1 MEKKS
6 KTKDKNVILLVDD
19 NPDLLYSVKK
29 GIESLNGDYDVVTA
43 ESGKKCLQSLKS
55 IKPDLILL
63 DIMMPGMDGWDTCAK
78 IKSNKKT
85 ENIPIVFLTAKTDP
99 VSKSMGRLASA
110 DYITKPFDMK
120 DLKKRINSV
129 IESKGRK

>member
-1 MEKKS
+1 MKK
-6 KTKDKNVILLVDD
+6 KTKNNKVILLVDD

-29 GIESLNGDYDVVTA
+29 GLESISKGFEIVTV
-43 ESGKKCLQSLKS
+43 EGGKECLQSLKKM
-55 IKPDLILL
+55 KPDLILL

-85 ENIPIVFLTAKTDP
+85 ENIPIVFLTAKIDP

-120 DLKKRINSV
+120 DLKKRIDSV
-129 IESKGRK
+129 IKASK

>member
-1 MEKKS
+1 MKEKTNK
-6 KTKDKNVILLVDD
+6 KTIIMLVDD
-19 NPDLLYSVKK
+19 NTDLLYSVKK
-29 GIESLNGDYDVVTA
+29 GLESISKGFEVVTV
-43 ESGKKCLQSLKS
+43 EGGKECLQSLKK

-99 VSKSMGRLASA
+99 VSKSMGRLASS

-120 DLKKRINSV
+120 DLKKRIDSV
-129 IESKGRK
+129 IRASK